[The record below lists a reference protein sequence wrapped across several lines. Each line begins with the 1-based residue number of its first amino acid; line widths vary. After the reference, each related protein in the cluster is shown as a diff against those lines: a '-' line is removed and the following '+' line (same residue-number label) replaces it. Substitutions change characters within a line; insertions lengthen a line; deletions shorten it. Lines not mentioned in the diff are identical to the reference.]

1 MRQYEP
7 LWNIL
12 KSKGEVSL
20 RADPSTHPRII
31 QAVRKEKAMD
41 LGWRYMVAER
51 KERYE
56 LKEII
61 TGSVIKFHLQ
71 AMEYIPKLEDL

>member
-1 MRQYEP
+1 MRQYQP

-20 RADPSTHPRII
+20 KADPSIHPRII

-41 LGWRYMVAER
+41 LGWRYLVAER

-56 LKEII
+56 LKETI
-61 TGSVIKFHLQ
+61 TGSVIRFHLL

>member
-1 MRQYEP
+1 MRQYEK
-7 LWNIL
+7 LWSIL

-20 RADPSTHPRII
+20 RADPSIHPRII
-31 QAVRKEKAMD
+31 QAVRKEKAID
-41 LGWRYMVAER
+41 LGWRYMVLEN

-61 TGSVIKFHLQ
+61 TGSIIKFHLQ
-71 AMEYIPKLEDL
+71 AMDYIPRLEDL